1 MRRPAAVGC
10 EAAAEAAA
18 EVRPSAMKPGRDIFL
33 AQPDEKLLAEC
44 AVETYRS
51 SGPGGQHRNKRDSA
65 VRLTHRPTGV
75 VVTATERRSQHE
87 NRHRALARL
96 RRAIAFRVRQTVSVP
111 RPAVPRC
118 VPEVSGTQEKVV
130 IPSERSE
137 SRNLA
142 VQIAKRQRPRRDP
155 SASLGVTSKEALPEN
170 SGASVPSA
178 LGRALA
184 DPGWPRISQKSE
196 AYLPAAAQVLD
207 FLEAMEGKTSDVA
220 ACLGASTASLVKFLH
235 LDDDLWEEANRIR
248 RRFGHAPLR

>member
-1 MRRPAAVGC
+1 
-10 EAAAEAAA
+10 
-18 EVRPSAMKPGRDIFL
+18 MKPGRDIFL

-118 VPEVSGTQEKVV
+118 VPEVSGTQEKVVIPSERSENAVIPSERSENAV